1 MTSAKANYLRLL
13 LTMPADWIAASAA
26 DPGPYMTR
34 THVRLHFIALRRL
47 GLIARATS

>member
-1 MTSAKANYLRLL
+1 MNTKAHYLRLL

-34 THVRLHFIALRRL
+34 TQVRLHWIALRRL
-47 GLIARATS
+47 GLIVRAQS

>member
-1 MTSAKANYLRLL
+1 MNTKAHYLRLL

-34 THVRLHFIALRRL
+34 THVRLHYLALRRL
-47 GLIARATS
+47 GLIARVQS

>member
-1 MTSAKANYLRLL
+1 MNTKAHYLRLL

-26 DPGPYMTR
+26 DPGPHMTR
-34 THVRLHFIALRRL
+34 THVRLHFVALRRL